1 MHPSFDLVCFTQ
13 EKTTN
18 EMTSHQPGDGDTI
31 IHDLTKPDLNTMTT
45 APQPAGLT
53 TPYSPY
59 TENVIYSE
67 CALAAK
73 WDLSPKFLNL
83 NAKSLAAEYS
93 DSPVA
98 KRKLKPGKL
107 ARSPWAMG
115 VKHPVRDQELT
126 SSLYAWIE
134 TTESPE
140 LGRYVI
146 FLQYF
151 TNFCASYTILETF
164 FSLAAG

>member
-1 MHPSFDLVCFTQ
+1 
-13 EKTTN
+13 
-18 EMTSHQPGDGDTI
+18 
-31 IHDLTKPDLNTMTT
+31 
-45 APQPAGLT
+45 
-53 TPYSPY
+53 
-59 TENVIYSE
+59 
-67 CALAAK
+67 
-73 WDLSPKFLNL
+73 
-83 NAKSLAAEYS
+83 
-93 DSPVA
+93 
-98 KRKLKPGKL
+98 
-107 ARSPWAMG
+107 MG